1 MSVVI
6 SDAWRQRFGGTAR
19 LYGEKAL
26 QCFADAHVCVVGIGG
41 VGSWAAEALART
53 GIGAIT
59 LIDMDDVCVTNTNRQ
74 IHALSGNVGLAKAE
88 VMAERIRLINPEC
101 RVTVVDDFVT
111 PENVAEYLGVGFSY
125 VIDAIDS
132 VRPKAALIAW
142 CRRYKVPLV
151 TTGGA
156 GGQIDPT
163 QIQVADLAK
172 TIQDPLAA
180 KLRERLK
187 SQFGVVK
194 NSKGKLGVDCVFS
207 TEALVYPQADGSVC
221 AMKSTAEGPKRMD
234 CASGFGAATMVTAT
248 FGFVAVSHALKKMLA
263 KAQRDAAASG
273 KELAHRA
280 RRRESEIGRLPFAG
294 GGEHRLAQGAEAL
307 AARGAEL
314 AAQPQL
320 VEQRQRILRQDPGA
334 GFSFYGG

>member
-1 MSVVI
+1 MSVTL
-6 SDAWRQRFGGTAR
+6 SDAWRQRFGGTTR
-19 LYGEKAL
+19 LYGQDAL
-26 QCFADAHVCVVGIGG
+26 TLFAAAHVCVVGIGG

-74 IHALSGNVGLAKAE
+74 IHALRDTIGQAKGE
-88 VMAERIRLINPEC
+88 VMAARISQINPEC
-101 RVTVVDDFVT
+101 RVTVIDDFVT
-111 PENVAEYLGVGFSY
+111 IENVAQMMQQPYSY

-142 CRRYKVPLV
+142 CRRHKIPLV

-156 GGQIDPT
+156 GGQKDPT

-187 SQFGVVK
+187 HDFGVAK

-207 TEALVYPQADGSVC
+207 TEPLVYPQADGSVC
-221 AMKSTAEGPKRMD
+221 AAKQSAEGPKRMD
-234 CASGFGAATMVTAT
+234 CASGFGAATMVTAS
-248 FGFVAVSHALKKMLA
+248 FGFVAVSHVLKKMLA
-263 KAQRDAAASG
+263 KA
-273 KELAHRA
+273 E
-280 RRRESEIGRLPFAG
+280 RER
-294 GGEHRLAQGAEAL
+294 H
-307 AARGAEL
+307 
-314 AAQPQL
+314 
-320 VEQRQRILRQDPGA
+320 
-334 GFSFYGG
+334 

>member
-1 MSVVI
+1 MVI

-19 LYGEKAL
+19 LYGEKKRCNCL
-26 QCFADAHVCVVGIGG
+26 LTRIFVVVGIGG

-74 IHALSGNVGLAKAE
+74 IHALRDNVGLAKAK
-88 VMAERIRLINPEC
+88 VMAERIRQINPEC

-111 PENVAEYLGVGFSY
+111 PDNVAQYMSAGYSY

-132 VRPKAALIAW
+132 VRPKAALIAY
-142 CRRYKVPLV
+142 CRRNKIPLV

-163 QIQVADLAK
+163 QIQVTDLAK

-187 SQFGVVK
+187 SDFW
-194 NSKGKLGVDCVFS
+194 
-207 TEALVYPQADGSVC
+207 
-221 AMKSTAEGPKRMD
+221 R
-234 CASGFGAATMVTAT
+234 
-248 FGFVAVSHALKKMLA
+248 
-263 KAQRDAAASG
+263 
-273 KELAHRA
+273 
-280 RRRESEIGRLPFAG
+280 SEK
-294 GGEHRLAQGAEAL
+294 Q
-307 AARGAEL
+307 
-314 AAQPQL
+314 
-320 VEQRQRILRQDPGA
+320 
-334 GFSFYGG
+334 

>member
-26 QCFADAHVCVVGIGG
+26 QLFADAHICVVGIGG

-59 LIDMDDVCVTNTNRQ
+59 MDDVCVTNTNRQ
-74 IHALSGNVGLAKAE
+74 IHALRDNVGLAKAE
-88 VMAERIRLINPEC
+88 VMAERIRQINPEC

-111 PENVAEYLGVGFSY
+111 PDNVAQYMSVGYSY

-132 VRPKAALIAW
+132 VRPKAALIAY
-142 CRRYKVPLV
+142 CRRNKIPLV

-163 QIQVADLAK
+163 QIQVTDLAK

-187 SQFGVVK
+187 SDFGVVK

-207 TEALVYPQADGSVC
+207 TEADGLCIWIWRGNDGDRHLWVC
-221 AMKSTAEGPKRMD
+221 CGFSCAEEDDGESG
-234 CASGFGAATMVTAT
+234 ASGLNNQVGC
-248 FGFVAVSHALKKMLA
+248 
-263 KAQRDAAASG
+263 DANVLSD
-273 KELAHRA
+273 LVLCLNLL
-280 RRRESEIGRLPFAG
+280 RRSDN
-294 GGEHRLAQGAEAL
+294 RLA
-307 AARGAEL
+307 
-314 AAQPQL
+314 
-320 VEQRQRILRQDPGA
+320 
-334 GFSFYGG
+334 

>member
-1 MSVVI
+1 MPTPTS
-6 SDAWRQRFGGTAR
+6 AWSGSAGR
-19 LYGEKAL
+19 L
-26 QCFADAHVCVVGIGG
+26 
-41 VGSWAAEALART
+41 WAAEALART

-132 VRPKAALIAW
+132 VRPKAALIAR

-163 QIQVADLAK
+163 QIRSLTAK
-172 TIQDPLAA
+172 TIRDPLAA

-194 NSKGKLGVDCVFS
+194 NSKGKLGVDCVFYGS
-207 TEALVYPQADGSVC
+207 AGLPAGGRQRLRNEELGGRAEADGLRFRLWRGDDGDRDLRVRRGVACPEEDAGES
-221 AMKSTAEGPKRMD
+221 
-234 CASGFGAATMVTAT
+234 AA
-248 FGFVAVSHALKKMLA
+248 
-263 KAQRDAAASG
+263 
-273 KELAHRA
+273 
-280 RRRESEIGRLPFAG
+280 
-294 GGEHRLAQGAEAL
+294 
-307 AARGAEL
+307 
-314 AAQPQL
+314 
-320 VEQRQRILRQDPGA
+320 
-334 GFSFYGG
+334 